1 MIKNM
6 KIGKRLMSCFI
17 LVAIVA
23 SISGVLSIFITN
35 GLHKKFDTTLEDYGF
50 VQGDV
55 GRAMLA
61 LAENTRV
68 IRDLITL
75 TDEEDLA
82 NAKQKLENNKALYN
96 QYADIVRESI
106 SNEEARQIANDIS
119 TKRAAFEAKR
129 DEVLALGESTDASSD
144 SRALQMAID
153 ELDPLY
159 DDLYDAWMNFLDVKE
174 QKGREHSQQMQ
185 RETNIVTV
193 ITIVLIIASLII
205 AFLFGVLI
213 SRQVADPIGKCVD
226 RLTKLAQGDLK
237 TPVPQSDSTDE
248 TGVLMTELGITV
260 KAINAMIGDLTHMLG
275 EMARGNFAVKS
286 NAEDAYVGEFGQLIE
301 SIKELSQD
309 MNTTL
314 SQINQSSDQVASG
327 ADQVSSGAQALSQ
340 GATEQASSVE
350 ELAATINEI
359 SNQINITAQNAET
372 AKEENVKVDEMIQVC
387 GNQMQSLVGAINLI
401 NEKSNEISKIIKAIE
416 DIAFQT
422 NILALN
428 AAVEAARAGAAGKGF
443 AVVAGEVR
451 DLAEKS
457 AEAAKSTTV
466 LIGETVSA
474 VASGTKLSEETAQS
488 LLKVVEN
495 AKSVLSAVTNISQA
509 TGEQAQS
516 ISQVTMGIDQIS
528 SVVQTNSATAQQSAA
543 ASEELSA
550 QAQML
555 KNLIGKFKLDGDTDV
570 SAAMVSYNKPASTPS
585 YEYHADTSSYGGS
598 KY

>member
-6 KIGKRLMSCFI
+6 KIGKRLMCCFI

-35 GLHKKFDTTLEDYGF
+35 GLNKKFAETLEDYGF

-75 TDEEDLA
+75 TDETELA
-82 NAKQKLENNKALYN
+82 EAKQKLEENKSLYN
-96 QYADIVRESI
+96 YYADLVRESI
-106 SNEEARQIANDIS
+106 SNEETRQIANDITS
-119 TKRAAFEAKR
+119 KRAAFEAKW
-129 DEVLALGESTDASSD
+129 DEILALADSGEANAKQQ
-144 SRALQMAID
+144 ALEMAFN

-159 DDLYDAWMNFLDVKE
+159 SDLYDEWMSFLDVKV
-174 QKGREHSQQMQ
+174 QKGRERDEQML

-193 ITIVLIIASLII
+193 ITIVLILTSLVI
-205 AFLFGVLI
+205 AFLFGILI
-213 SRQVADPIGKCVD
+213 SRQVAEPVGRCVD
-226 RLTKLAQGDLK
+226 RLTKLANGDLK
-237 TPVPQSDSTDE
+237 TPVPESDSTDE
-248 TGVLMTELGITV
+248 TGILLTELGVTV
-260 KAINAMIGDLTHMLG
+260 SAINAMIGDLTHMLG
-275 EMARGNFAVKS
+275 EMANGNFAVKS
-286 NAEDAYVGEFGQLIE
+286 NAEDAYVGEFGQLLE
-301 SIKELSQD
+301 SVKELSRD
-309 MNTTL
+309 MNSTL
-314 SQINQSSDQVASG
+314 AQINQSADQVASG
-327 ADQVSSGAQALSQ
+327 SDQVSSGAQALSQ

-387 GNQMQSLVGAINLI
+387 GDQMQSLVGAINLI
-401 NEKSNEISKIIKAIE
+401 NEKSNEISKIINTIG
-416 DIAFQT
+416 DIASQT

-457 AEAAKSTTV
+457 AEAAKNTTA

-528 SVVQTNSATAQQSAA
+528 SVVQTNSATAQESAA

-555 KNLIGKFKLDGDTDV
+555 KSLIGKFRLEGDTGV
-570 SAAMVSYNKPASTPS
+570 SAAVVSYDKPVSTPS
-585 YEYHADTSSYGGS
+585 YEYHAETPSYGGS

>member
-6 KIGKRLMSCFI
+6 KIGKRLMMCFI
-17 LVAIVA
+17 IVAIVA
-23 SISGVLSIFITN
+23 SISGILSIFITN
-35 GLHKKFDTTLEDYGF
+35 SMNKKFANILNNYGF

-61 LAENTRV
+61 LAENTRL
-68 IRDLITL
+68 IRDIINM
-75 TDEEDLA
+75 TDEDDIA
-82 NAKQKLENNKALYN
+82 NAKQKLEANKALYEQN
-96 QYADIVRESI
+96 VATVKESI
-106 SNEEARQIANDIS
+106 ENEETRQIANDV
-119 TKRAAFEAKR
+119 TAKRAAFEAKR
-129 DEVLALGESTDASSD
+129 DEVIALGDTTDPERIAQAQ
-144 SRALQMAID
+144 RMAID

-174 QKGREHSQQMQ
+174 QKGKESDERMQ
-185 RETNIVTV
+185 RETDIVTG
-193 ITIVLIIASLII
+193 ITIVLIIVSLVIS
-205 AFLFGVLI
+205 FLFGILI
-213 SRQVADPIGKCVD
+213 SRQVAEPIGKCVD

-237 TPVPQSDSTDE
+237 TPVPHSDTTDE

-260 KAINAMIGDLTHMLG
+260 NAINEMISDLTHMLG
-275 EMARGNFAVKS
+275 EMANGNFVVKS
-286 NAEDAYVGEFGQLIE
+286 EAEEAYVGEFGQLLS

-309 MNTTL
+309 MNVTL

-474 VASGTKLSEETAQS
+474 VANGTKLSEETSQS

-555 KNLIGKFKLDGDTDV
+555 KSLVGKFKLDGNTDV
-570 SAAMVSYNKPASTPS
+570 SAAMVNYNKPSNTPS
-585 YEYHADTSSYGGS
+585 YEYHEAPSYGGS